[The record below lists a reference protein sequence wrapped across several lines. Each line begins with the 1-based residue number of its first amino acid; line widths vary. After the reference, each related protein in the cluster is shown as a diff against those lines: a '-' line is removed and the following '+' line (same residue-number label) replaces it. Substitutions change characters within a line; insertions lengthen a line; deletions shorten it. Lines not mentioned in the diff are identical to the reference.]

1 MDLFVLQISEASSS
15 INPFE
20 IERHGTAFATLARF
34 ICLYI
39 YICWFSVY
47 RDIYPALNCQ
57 MQPHVVENDP
67 DKGEIRPG

>member
-1 MDLFVLQISEASSS
+1 MGQHSQLLQDLFV
-15 INPFE
+15 
-20 IERHGTAFATLARF
+20 
-34 ICLYI
+34 YI

>member
-1 MDLFVLQISEASSS
+1 MKLDWKNFFRAAYHYIFVFVDL
-15 INPFE
+15 
-20 IERHGTAFATLARF
+20 G
-34 ICLYI
+34 
-39 YICWFSVY
+39 WFSVY